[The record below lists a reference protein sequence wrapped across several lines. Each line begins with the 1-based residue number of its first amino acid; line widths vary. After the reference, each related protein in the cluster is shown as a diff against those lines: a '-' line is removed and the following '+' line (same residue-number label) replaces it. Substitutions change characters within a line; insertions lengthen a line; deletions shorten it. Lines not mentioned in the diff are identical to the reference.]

1 LNYNYKLETV
11 KLKNHIDLKMP
22 TDWNQLTR
30 RQLLF
35 VCRLFRLKLSEFNFK
50 LSIFI
55 RFTGIRALPVRK
67 VSGQTYY
74 AFKKSGQ
81 VFWISIDELYFFIG
95 AANYLCADSQ
105 LTKNLFPKFTLLGR
119 RFFGPSAKCYNITL
133 LEFLHAEATLFRFHT
148 SHNPKQLATLCAILY
163 RPQVKGYNPN
173 SPDYKGDRR
182 EPFNDYTFQRRVWWF
197 KLLHP
202 NRQYAVYVF
211 YAGCRR
217 AIMEAHPEVFGG
229 GGAVS
234 SEPVNPVDSIK
245 SLITILTN
253 GNVTEREKIENTRV
267 WAAFGQLND
276 MAVANRETMKQ
287 IKKRK

>member
-1 LNYNYKLETV
+1 MNLR
-11 KLKNHIDLKMP
+11 NHIDLKMP
-22 TDWNQLTR
+22 TAWNQLTR

-50 LSIFI
+50 LSVFI
-55 RFTGIRALPVRK
+55 NFTGIRALPVRK
-67 VSGQTYY
+67 VAGQTYC

-133 LEFLHAEATLFRFHT
+133 LEFLHAEAALFRFH
-148 SHNPKQLATLCAILY
+148 SAHHPQHMRTLCAILY
-163 RPQVKGYNPN
+163 RHQVKRYNPA
-173 SPDYKGDRR
+173 SPNYNGDRR
-182 EPFNDYTFQRRVWWF
+182 EPFNDYTYQRRARWF

-202 NRQYAVYVF
+202 NRIYAVYVF
-211 YAGCRR
+211 YTGCRN
-217 AIMEAHPEVFGG
+217 AIIEAHPEVFGG

-234 SEPVNPVDSIK
+234 SQPVNPVDGIK
-245 SLITILTN
+245 NLITTLTN
-253 GNVTEREKIENTRV
+253 GDVTKIHQIENTRV
-267 WAAFGQLND
+267 WDALHHLNS
-276 MAVANRETMKQ
+276 MIVSNREAMKR
-287 IKKRK
+287 IKKQK